1 MPSELHTFHRD
12 QDKQNYVRGVIKGI
26 GICESIK
33 AVSTDAYDTVLAIVQ
48 NHPEATAKLQDIED
62 FYITKNAMG
71 GKGFTL
77 MIKKTSGGATDVS
90 YIVSAT
96 GKGPSPPMVFRTCL
110 RNSIEPQI
118 RKFKD
123 GRTDKIC
130 ALCSK
135 KFTKDTGREAD
146 HIKFFA
152 EIVEEFIA
160 MQPAPF
166 TYPTETKEC
175 TDGTCRYLLADA
187 HSDLEQAFIAY
198 HELVATL
205 RLTCKKCNQKRKRH

>member
-62 FYITKNAMG
+62 FYITKNAIG

-77 MIKKTSGGATDVS
+77 MIKKTSGGVTDVS

-96 GKGPSPPMVFRTCL
+96 GKGPSPPMVFHNSRMVVLTRSARCAVGNSQRTQAA
-110 RNSIEPQI
+110 RPITSNSS
-118 RKFKD
+118 RK
-123 GRTDKIC
+123 
-130 ALCSK
+130 S
-135 KFTKDTGREAD
+135 
-146 HIKFFA
+146 
-152 EIVEEFIA
+152 
-160 MQPAPF
+160 
-166 TYPTETKEC
+166 
-175 TDGTCRYLLADA
+175 
-187 HSDLEQAFIAY
+187 
-198 HELVATL
+198 
-205 RLTCKKCNQKRKRH
+205 